1 VPNLT
6 RADLRAFLPQYDLPD
21 QQTDIVIL
29 LVRGWLL
36 DATDL
41 EVLPD
46 PLPEVL
52 WGAAV
57 ELAALLASNPESL
70 AQKTIGPTSR
80 SWPLAP
86 RRDAILERLRKR
98 YARQRMAPQGAYGPV
113 AAYPEPNRYARTQ
126 VPATVPAGWYE
137 PTGDGGW
144 TWVGP

>member
-21 QQTDIVIL
+21 QQVDIVIL

-36 DATDL
+36 DASRLDA
-41 EVLPD
+41 LPD
-46 PLPEVL
+46 PLDDIL
-52 WGAAV
+52 WGAAL

-86 RRDAILERLRKR
+86 RRDAILDRLSRR
-98 YARQRMAPQGAYGPV
+98 YRTVRMAPGGTYPDAPP
-113 AAYPEPNRYARTQ
+113 YPEA
-126 VPATVPAGWYE
+126 VPYRPGVVPDSGGWY
-137 PTGDGGW
+137 W
-144 TWVGP
+144 LGPR